1 MLRLI
6 NSGDDSSASY
16 IAAPDMPHPAK
27 APHRPQNS
35 AESHHDEEAE
45 LLGASEDDDSAADFD
60 VVDAPTSFSVANL
73 RV

>member
-35 AESHHDEEAE
+35 AESHHDEE
-45 LLGASEDDDSAADFD
+45 LLGASAEDDDSAADFD
-60 VVDAPTSFSVANL
+60 VVVDATSFSVANL
-73 RV
+73 LV

>member
-35 AESHHDEEAE
+35 AESHHE
-45 LLGASEDDDSAADFD
+45 LLGASADDDSAAADFD
-60 VVDAPTSFSVANL
+60 VVDAPTSFSVANH

>member
-27 APHRPQNS
+27 APHLPQNS
-35 AESHHDEEAE
+35 AESHHDEV
-45 LLGASEDDDSAADFD
+45 LGASADDDSAADFD
-60 VVDAPTSFSVANL
+60 EVVDAPTSISVANL
-73 RV
+73 LV